1 MQYVSSLISAVGIFC
16 MGAGLSIYH
25 GIEGLSHPH
34 ELESIKLAAMVLT
47 GSFVSESV
55 TLGIAIKSISKSAK
69 REDMNF
75 AQYVVGGYDPC
86 VNVVLLE
93 DLAAV
98 VGVVIAGGSMAL
110 SLHLGSHIPDALGS
124 IVIGGLL
131 GSVASFMI
139 YTNSAALVGRSIP
152 EEKIREINEVLEG
165 DIMVRQIMDVKGID
179 MGNGIVRYYNGTQK
193 SRIEFLMRHFRY
205 KAEVDVDGRE
215 LARYYLSQRD
225 IKTIMNEIKN
235 IQNDE
240 DLEIFML
247 KHGENIV
254 DCLGEQV
261 DRIEKE
267 LKNQH
272 PELRHV
278 DLEVL

>member
-1 MQYVSSLISAVGIFC
+1 
-16 MGAGLSIYH
+16 
-25 GIEGLSHPH
+25 
-34 ELESIKLAAMVLT
+34 
-47 GSFVSESV
+47 
-55 TLGIAIKSISKSAK
+55 
-69 REDMNF
+69 
-75 AQYVVGGYDPC
+75 
-86 VNVVLLE
+86 
-93 DLAAV
+93 
-98 VGVVIAGGSMAL
+98 
-110 SLHLGSHIPDALGS
+110 
-124 IVIGGLL
+124 
-131 GSVASFMI
+131 
-139 YTNSAALVGRSIP
+139 
-152 EEKIREINEVLEG
+152 
-165 DIMVRQIMDVKGID
+165 
-179 MGNGIVRYYNGTQK
+179 
-193 SRIEFLMRHFRY
+193 MRHFRY

-225 IKTIMNEIKN
+225 IKSIMNEIKN

>member
-1 MQYVSSLISAVGIFC
+1 
-16 MGAGLSIYH
+16 
-25 GIEGLSHPH
+25 
-34 ELESIKLAAMVLT
+34 MVL
-47 GSFVSESV
+47 
-55 TLGIAIKSISKSAK
+55 K
-69 REDMNF
+69 
-75 AQYVVGGYDPC
+75 
-86 VNVVLLE
+86 
-93 DLAAV
+93 
-98 VGVVIAGGSMAL
+98 
-110 SLHLGSHIPDALGS
+110 
-124 IVIGGLL
+124 
-131 GSVASFMI
+131 
-139 YTNSAALVGRSIP
+139 
-152 EEKIREINEVLEG
+152 
-165 DIMVRQIMDVKGID
+165 
-179 MGNGIVRYYNGTQK
+179 K
-193 SRIEFLMRHFRY
+193 SRIDFLMRHFRY